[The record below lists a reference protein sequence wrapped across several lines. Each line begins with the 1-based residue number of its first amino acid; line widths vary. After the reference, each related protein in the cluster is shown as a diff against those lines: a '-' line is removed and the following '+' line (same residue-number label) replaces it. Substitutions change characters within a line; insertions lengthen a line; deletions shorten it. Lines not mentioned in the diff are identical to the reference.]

1 MNDTKPKQFLDVE
14 VNIKIKLALLWIA
27 VTLCYLYGDYFEL
40 YVPGK
45 VEGLI
50 SGENNLNSPL
60 TLFLAAVLLAIPS
73 IMVFISI
80 TTKPRINRALNIL
93 FGALFTVIMILI
105 ALGSLGTWYI
115 FYTFLAVLEIIFTIL
130 IVWYAIKWPRA
141 G

>member
-80 TTKPRINRALNIL
+80 TTKPQINRALNIL
-93 FGALFTVIMILI
+93 FGSLFTVIMILI

-115 FYTFLAVLEIIFTIL
+115 FYTFLAVVEIIFTIL